1 MAGRRATDPP
11 GKGKM
16 RRAAGL
22 ALAAALTLAW
32 PVGALDGVR
41 FRVAQTDPGIEEALR
56 AASLVLE
63 AEREGRVSA
72 QDIFAAA
79 QADYQ
84 RLLGVLYASGR
95 YGGAISIRIDGA
107 EAAGIAP
114 LDAPRAIGEVEIA
127 IAPGPTFAFGAA
139 DIGPLAPGGALPPNF
154 APGLPAGSRVVT
166 DAAAAAIEG
175 WRAAGHPTARIA
187 DQSLIAR
194 HGARA
199 LDVSARVD
207 PGPRAI
213 FGQLRLA
220 GDSRVRPERI
230 AAIAGFP
237 QGAPF
242 SPETLERSVERLRR
256 TGTFRAVSIVEA
268 DAINADGSIDAVMT
282 VLDNAPRR
290 IGFGAETSSDEGVAV
305 SAYWLHRNLLGG
317 AERLRLDAAIAQI
330 GAKLPGIDY
339 RLGALFERPAT
350 FSPDTSLGFGLNLAQ
365 TEDGPVLTKSG
376 EVSVRLTHVYSDLL
390 TLRGGVEIS
399 VEETTDRDAAPV
411 ARTYFRSVALPL
423 GAEWDRRDDLLD
435 PRAGYLVDLGA
446 MPFRGVG
453 ATDDGLRLTLDARGY
468 RNLAEGVTLAAR
480 LQAGAVEGAELA
492 RTPREY
498 LFRSG
503 GAGTV
508 RGQPYR
514 SLDLSI
520 CRDAALALG
529 STGCSVGGRYFLAGS
544 FELRTRLRGK
554 LGAVVFADYGRI
566 GTRSFD
572 IPAGLWH
579 AGAGFGLRYDTGI
592 GPMRFD
598 FGFPTGGATGNGGQ
612 LYIGIGQA
620 F

>member
-1 MAGRRATDPP
+1 
-11 GKGKM
+11 M
-16 RRAAGL
+16 RRVAGL

-41 FRVAQTDPGIEEALR
+41 FRVAQSDPGVEEALR

-72 QDIFAAA
+72 QDILAAA

-95 YGGAISIRIDGA
+95 YGGAISIRLDGA
-107 EAAGIAP
+107 EAADIAP
-114 LDAPRAIGEVEIA
+114 LDTPRAVDRVEIA
-127 IAPGPTFAFGAA
+127 IEPGPVFAFGTAE
-139 DIGPLAPGGALPPNF
+139 IGPLAPGGTLPGAF
-154 APGLPAGSRVVT
+154 APGLPARSRVVS

-175 WRAAGHPTARIA
+175 WRAAGHPKARIA
-187 DQSLIAR
+187 DQTLIAR

-199 LDVSARVD
+199 LDVEAGID
-207 PGPRAI
+207 PGPRAVL
-213 FGQLRLA
+213 GQLRLA
-220 GDSRVRPERI
+220 GETRVRPERL

-237 QGAPF
+237 EGAPF
-242 SPETLERSVERLRR
+242 SPAMLERSIERLRR
-256 TGTFRAVSIVEA
+256 TGTFRAVSILEA
-268 DAINADGSIDAVMT
+268 ETINPDGSIDAVMT

-350 FSPDTSLGFGLNLAQ
+350 FSPDTSFGLGLNLAQ
-365 TEDGPVLTKSG
+365 TEDGPILTKSG
-376 EVSVRLTHVYSDLL
+376 EVSVRITHVYSDLL

-399 VEETTDRDAAPV
+399 VEETTDRDETPV
-411 ARTYFRSVALPL
+411 ARSYFRSVALPL

-435 PRAGYLVDLGA
+435 PRTGYLVDLGA

-453 ATDDGLRLTLDARGY
+453 GTDDGLRLTLDARGY
-468 RNLAEGVTLAAR
+468 RPLGSGVTVAAR
-480 LQAGAVEGAELA
+480 LQAGAVEGADIA

-520 CRDAALALG
+520 CRTAALGLAG
-529 STGCSVGGRYFLAGS
+529 SGCSVGGRYFLAGS
-544 FELRTRLRGK
+544 LEVRARLRGK
-554 LGAVVFADYGRI
+554 LGAVMFADYGRI
-566 GTRSFD
+566 GTRGFD

-579 AGAGFGLRYDTGI
+579 SGAGIGLRYDTGI